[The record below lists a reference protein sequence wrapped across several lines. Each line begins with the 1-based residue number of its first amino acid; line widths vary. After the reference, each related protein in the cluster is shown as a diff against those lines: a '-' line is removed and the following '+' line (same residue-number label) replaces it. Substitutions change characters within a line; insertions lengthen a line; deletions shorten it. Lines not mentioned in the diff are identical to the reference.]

1 MNENVSP
8 NSEQIK
14 FTKNSRLSNGP
25 IKYIL
30 SNRAECHYIKED
42 DNFNLFDYI
51 EDDFFSTEKAIK
63 LKQKENK
70 RNQIERDKLFKNFM
84 KAVPL
89 MRRVIEN
96 ENENEN
102 SNNKKEKNGLYEE
115 IYSSNFNV
123 DTLIIYLDKENN
135 ISILDTLIELMYQKY
150 IHQSLFYLPQLCMFF
165 NYKEYY
171 SSLQAYLLDRCANQV
186 KFSLQV
192 TWLSN
197 SFTEDDS
204 PLIKIDIFE
213 NLLQKIEET
222 LVNGQRNTIKMFDQY
237 LQLHNEHNKDKND
250 NKNSSKTCNV
260 SKNNT
265 NTELFNFNK
274 INFDENIL
282 AINNKDLLLYIEK
295 QSRLAYFNICMEFY
309 SKLKLMCEDL
319 RNYPKENDV
328 RKNKLMEYISQINQ
342 SFEEQRIENS
352 EYLLNYS
359 SFYGVILPFN
369 DSNTTDD
376 IDSNLIVRIIPEYCF
391 CFSTK
396 CRVPTK
402 ICAECITV
410 KELKNTNFLSNKDEN
425 KDKSFKLK
433 RYYSSTVINNIINK
447 DNFMKINSNERKTT
461 MELIKDS
468 NLESDKGKKLRDFLY
483 TINNE
488 TVDTMEIEEHRENV
502 AYKEVLD
509 KNKDFFKDFEILP
522 EITDELKNI
531 FGKPTDIVTKEI
543 QENSPYKN
551 FKSYKLKN
559 FIAKA
564 NDDLRQELLAMQLIK
579 FFDKIFKKAK
589 LPLKL
594 HPYEILITSSSSGLL
609 EFLENTSSIDGIKQK
624 IIDSSKSLFLFYKKY
639 FAENLKDAQKNF
651 VQSFAAYSLVCYYL
665 QIKDR
670 HNGNILIDM
679 YGNIIHIDFGF
690 ILGIS
695 PGNLNFESAPFKF
708 TREYMEIMEGEKSDL
723 YFLFKKLMVAG
734 MIECKKYVDNFVTMA
749 EILSKGSKM
758 PCFDN
763 KNLND
768 IFVKFRDRFYADKK
782 DEDFPKIVDDLIYQ
796 SYNNFWTNK
805 YDTYQKLTNGIIP

>member
-1 MNENVSP
+1 MKENVSP
-8 NSEQIK
+8 NNEEFK
-14 FTKNSRLSNGP
+14 YTKNSRLSKGP

-30 SNRAECHYIKED
+30 SNRAECDYIKED
-42 DNFNLFDYI
+42 DDFNLFDYI
-51 EDDFFSTEKAIK
+51 EDDFFSTEKAIELNK
-63 LKQKENK
+63 KENK
-70 RNQIERDKLFKNFM
+70 RNQLEREKLFKNFM
-84 KAVPL
+84 NAVPL
-89 MRRVIEN
+89 MHRVN
-96 ENENEN
+96 ENLNI
-102 SNNKKEKNGLYEE
+102 NNKKKENGNLYEK
-115 IYSSNFNV
+115 IYSPNF
-123 DTLIIYLDKENN
+123 DCDSLIIYLDKENN

-171 SSLQAYLLDRCANQV
+171 SSLQSYLLDRCADQV

-197 SFTEDDS
+197 SFTEDDC
-204 PLIKIDIFE
+204 PLIKTDIFE

-222 LVNGQRNTIKMFDQY
+222 LVNGQRNTIKTFEQY
-237 LQLHNEHNKDKND
+237 IQLQDEEKND
-250 NKNSSKTCNV
+250 NNKNYNTISNFNNNDQNNIINN
-260 SKNNT
+260 KNNNLNEST
-265 NTELFNFNK
+265 
-274 INFDENIL
+274 
-282 AINNKDLLLYIEK
+282 INNKDLLLYLEK
-295 QSRLAYFNICMEFY
+295 QSRLAYFNICIDFY

-319 RNYPKENDV
+319 RNYPKEKGE
-328 RKNKLMEYISQINQ
+328 RKNKLTEYISKFNE
-342 SFEEQRIENS
+342 SFEQQRIENS
-352 EYLLNYS
+352 DYLSNYP

-369 DSNTTDD
+369 DSDTTEDS
-376 IDSNLIVRIIPEYCF
+376 DSNLIVRIIPEQCF

-410 KELKNTNFLSNKDEN
+410 NELKNTNFLNNKNKNLSQSFQFKRNYSCTINNSNKKDNIKKSYTVERNTTSELNESEN
-425 KDKSFKLK
+425 LDIDKS
-433 RYYSSTVINNIINK
+433 
-447 DNFMKINSNERKTT
+447 
-461 MELIKDS
+461 
-468 NLESDKGKKLRDFLY
+468 KKLRDFLY
-483 TINNE
+483 NVNNE
-488 TVDTMEIEEHRENV
+488 QNESGEIMGIEENRENI
-502 AYKEVLD
+502 ATKEILEN
-509 KNKDFFKDFEILP
+509 NKDFFKDFEILP

-531 FGKPTDIVTKEI
+531 FGKPTDIISIEIKET
-543 QENSPYKN
+543 SPYKN

-579 FFDKIFKKAK
+579 FFDKIFKKAE

-624 IIDSSKSLFLFYKKY
+624 IIDSSKSLFLFYKK
-639 FAENLKDAQKNF
+639 FFGENLRNAQKNF
-651 VQSFAAYSLVCYYL
+651 VESFAAYSLVCYYL

-690 ILGIS
+690 MLGIS

-708 TREYMEIMEGEKSDL
+708 TKEYMDIMEGNESDL
-723 YFLFKKLMVAG
+723 FLLYKKLMVQG

-749 EILSKGSKM
+749 EILSNGSKM

-763 KNLND
+763 KNKND
-768 IFVKFRDRFYADKK
+768 IFVKFRERFFADKK

-796 SYNNFWTNK
+796 SYDNFWTNK